1 MSLDLSPYTGVQT
14 NVFVRIDIPNYEV
27 LRFSDYHK
35 PLTINSELYD
45 GLGQLVSISDPQSSL
60 RASPQD
66 ITVVISG
73 IPEDN
78 ITDVLTNKVKGSAV
92 RMTRAFFDPETGE
105 LISATGNPAGMFH
118 GAVSNFEIS
127 DDIEQGSE
135 TGTITLIM
143 VCTSVVELLNNK
155 VAGRFTNPIDQKAF
169 YPGDTSMD
177 RVPAL
182 ARSNFNFGAP
192 E

>member
-1 MSLDLSPYTGVQT
+1 MSLDLSPYSSVQT

-35 PLTINSELYD
+35 AYTVNGELYD
-45 GLGQLVSISDPQSSL
+45 GLGQLVSISNPQSSL
-60 RASPQD
+60 RAAPQD

-78 ITDVLTNKVKGSAV
+78 ITDILNNKVKGSAV
-92 RMTRAFFDPETGE
+92 QMSRAFFDPETGE
-105 LISATGNPAGMFH
+105 LLNVTGNPAGMFW
-118 GAVSNFEIS
+118 GAISNYEIS
-127 DDIEQGSE
+127 DEIEQGES
-135 TGTITLIM
+135 TGTISLVL

-155 VAGRFTNPIDQKAF
+155 VAGRFTNPVDQKAF